1 MASRPPGNDRV
12 LNILDELATWSEWV
26 PFGEALASAPLVP
39 GVYVAREG
47 TGGAIV
53 YVGMAGERAGRTG
66 TSTPRGLRGRLGVYV
81 TGKGLASGLGEAVM
95 DRALADPVW
104 LRDRLAEAESGEPL
118 RAKAWG
124 RAAFDRAQ
132 LHVRWTTTPDK
143 RSAVALERQVLAALR
158 DTDLWNRRR

>member
-1 MASRPPGNDRV
+1 MSDAISV
-12 LNILDELATWSEWV
+12 LDHMATWSEWV

-39 GVYVAREG
+39 GVYLAREG
-47 TGGAIV
+47 TSGPIV

-66 TSTPRGLRGRLGVYV
+66 TGKPKGLRGRLGVYV

-95 DRALADPVW
+95 DRALADPAW
-104 LRDRLAEAESGEPL
+104 LRQRLTEAERGEPR

-132 LHVRWTTTPDK
+132 LHVRWTTTPD
-143 RSAVALERQVLAALR
+143 RASASALERRVIAALR
-158 DTDLWNRRR
+158 EVELWNRRR